1 MANTFAP
8 FGFSQLSG
16 TGSAPTYEQV
26 VGFCAYNTAAMYFGD
41 PVFQNANG
49 TVYPTTP
56 GTGILAGVFVGCK
69 YLSVSQ
75 KRTVWS
81 NFWGAADV
89 AAANT
94 VEVYY
99 VNDPNAKFLAQV
111 GGSSSTGLAVT
122 DIGANV
128 QFAYGTPNTMSGL
141 SGAYIDIT
149 VTPTT
154 TSTQPFKVVG
164 LDTSPPGS
172 NGTEAGAY
180 NYAIVAFNNVTT
192 KTLTGI

>member
-49 TVYPTTP
+49 SIYPTTP
-56 GTGILAGVFVGCK
+56 GTGILAGIFVGCK

-89 AAANT
+89 ASTNS
-94 VEVYY
+94 VEVYV

-128 QFAYGTPNTMSGL
+128 QFAYGTPNTMSGI

-154 TSTQPFKVVG
+154 TATLPFKVVG
-164 LDTSPPGS
+164 LDTAPPGA

-180 NYAIVAFNNVTT
+180 NYAIVAFNNVST
-192 KTLTGI
+192 KTLSGI

>member
-8 FGFSQLSG
+8 FGFSQYSG
-16 TGSAPTYEQV
+16 TGSAPTYEQN
-26 VGFCAYNTAAMYFGD
+26 VGFCAYNTAAMYYGD
-41 PVFQNANG
+41 PVFQNADG
-49 TVYPTTP
+49 SIYPTTP

-89 AAANT
+89 ASGNT
-94 VEVYY
+94 VEVYV
-99 VNDPNAKFLAQV
+99 VNDPNAKFVAQV
-111 GGSSSTGLAVT
+111 GGSSSVGLVAA

-128 QFAYGTPNTMSGL
+128 QFNYGTPNTYSGI

-154 TSTQPFKVVG
+154 TATLPFRVVG
-164 LDTSPPGS
+164 LVAGPPGS
-172 NGTEAGAY
+172 NGTQSGAY
-180 NYAIVAFNNVTT
+180 NYAIVAFNNVVT

>member
-1 MANTFAP
+1 MANVSAP
-8 FGFSQLSG
+8 FGFSQYSG
-16 TGSAPTYEQV
+16 TGSAPTYEQN
-26 VGFCAYNTAAMYFGD
+26 VGFCAYNTAAMYYGD
-41 PVFQNANG
+41 PVFQNADG
-49 TVYPTTP
+49 SVYPTTP

-89 AAANT
+89 ASSNT
-94 VEVYY
+94 VEVYV
-99 VNDPNAKFLAQV
+99 VNDPNARFLAQV
-111 GGSSSTGLAVT
+111 GGSSSTGLAAT

-128 QFAYGTPNTMSGL
+128 QFAYGTPNTMSGV

-154 TSTQPFKVVG
+154 TATLPFKVVG
-164 LDTSPPGS
+164 LVTSPPGA
-172 NGTEAGAY
+172 NGTAAGAY
-180 NYAIVAFNNVTT
+180 NYAVVAFNNVST